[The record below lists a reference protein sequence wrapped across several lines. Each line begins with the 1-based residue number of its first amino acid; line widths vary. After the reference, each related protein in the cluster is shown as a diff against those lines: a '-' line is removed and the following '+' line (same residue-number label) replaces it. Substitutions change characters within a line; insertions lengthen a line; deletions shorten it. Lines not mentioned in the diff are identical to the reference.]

1 MKRDPLIDEVRAAR
15 HAISARFGHDPEAL
29 VEHYRQFQKKYA
41 RRLLREEP
49 ELVAARSNKGDRKV

>member
-1 MKRDPLIDEVRAAR
+1 MKRDILIDEVRAAR

-41 RRLLREEP
+41 HRLLRKEP
-49 ELVAARSNKGDRKV
+49 EPVAPGSDKGDQKP

>member
-1 MKRDPLIDEVRAAR
+1 MKRDILIDEVRAAR
-15 HAISARFGHDPEAL
+15 HAISARFAHDPEAL

-49 ELVAARSNKGDRKV
+49 EPVAAGSDKADRKA

>member
-1 MKRDPLIDEVRAAR
+1 MKRDILIEEVRAAR

-29 VEHYRQFQKKYA
+29 VEHYRQFQEKYE

-49 ELVAARSNKGDRKV
+49 EPPAAGSDEGGQKA

>member
-1 MKRDPLIDEVRAAR
+1 MKRDILIDEVRAAR
-15 HAISARFGHDPEAL
+15 HALSARFGHDPEAL

-49 ELVAARSNKGDRKV
+49 EPVAAGSEKTD